1 MIYVVCVCSLLYVSV
16 YLRFAR
22 CVFRV
27 SIDFNIH
34 DHLFKYQNI
43 HLYAYYR
50 THSLAYMTL
59 FLFHLHLYSLYSRV
73 RVLAHLYAATSLL
86 TYTYVCHQIYIHIFI
101 HISEVF
107 MGTWSSTFI
116 CIYVHIPMYSCS
128 NYHGLATFNID
139 VLVLR
144 SIPYSKTPFSISIC
158 IYVTVPIQVH
168 IVLIIWLFWSS
179 ICMFISPIQTYV
191 Y

>member
-1 MIYVVCVCSLLYVSV
+1 MCSLLYLSV

-34 DHLFKYQNI
+34 DHLFQFQNI
-43 HLYAYYR
+43 HLYAYCR

-59 FLFHLHLYSLYSRV
+59 FLFYLHFYGLYSRV
-73 RVLAHLYAATSLL
+73 RVLAHLYAAKSLL
-86 TYTYVCHQIYIHIFI
+86 TYTYVCHQICIHIFI

-116 CIYVHIPMYSCS
+116 CIYIHIPMYSCS
-128 NYHGLATFNID
+128 NYHVLATFNIYM
-139 VLVLR
+139 LVLR
-144 SIPYSKTPFSISIC
+144 SIPYSKNPFSISIC
-158 IYVTVPIQVH
+158 TYVTVLIQVH
-168 IVLIIWLFWSS
+168 IVLIICLFWSY
-179 ICMFISPIQTYV
+179 ICMFISPSQTYV
-191 Y
+191 